1 MELNMNE
8 KINTIQDTFFSI
20 LDDYKKYYIFINKSP
35 EVEEYQN
42 YYLDAKNQ
50 LQNLMNDLFKL
61 STNIENNIL
70 EMNENNK
77 VLIEKLDEEKKSNEE
92 LDELLISLRG
102 TESGSKE
109 LIYDTKNLY
118 NYQYYKN
125 IELFLGIIIVSLLL
139 RKMFTK

>member
-70 EMNENNK
+70 EMNKNNK